1 MNVIDALQGVE
12 LFDGLTT
19 NELQAVAALCEER
32 RLKRGDVL
40 IQQGQPGLELYIVTE
55 GFVEVVRQS
64 NGGDQHVVVQLGPG
78 QIVGEMALVDQGPR
92 SATVRALNTPTVVQ
106 VIPKAAFDALCERN
120 TTIGYKVMRNM
131 AADLSFRIR
140 HRNLSE

>member
-1 MNVIDALQGVE
+1 MNVIEALKGVE
-12 LFDGLTT
+12 LFDGLTAD
-19 NELQAVAALCEER
+19 ELQAVAALCQER

-40 IQQGQPGLELYIVTE
+40 IQQGQAGLELYIVTE

-64 NGGDQHVVVQLGPG
+64 DGEDQRVVVQLGPG

-106 VIPKAAFDALCERN
+106 VIPKQAFDALCEQN
-120 TTIGYKVMRNM
+120 TAIGYKVMRNM

>member
-1 MNVIDALQGVE
+1 MNVIDALRGVE
-12 LFDGLTT
+12 LFDGLTAD
-19 NELQAVAALCEER
+19 ELKAVAALCEER
-32 RLKRGDVL
+32 RLNRGDVL

-64 NGGDQHVVVQLGPG
+64 DGEDQRVVVQLGPG

-106 VIPKAAFDALCERN
+106 VIPKEAFDALCEQN
-120 TTIGYKVMRNM
+120 TAIGYKVMRNM